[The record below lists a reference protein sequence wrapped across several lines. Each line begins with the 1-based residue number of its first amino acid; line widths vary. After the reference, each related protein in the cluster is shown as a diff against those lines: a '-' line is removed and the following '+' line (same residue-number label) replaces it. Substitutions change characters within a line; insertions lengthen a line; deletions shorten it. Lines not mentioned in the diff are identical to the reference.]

1 MFENCHH
8 VQHYTV
14 ALSQLSCL
22 ATFSHGKL
30 ALVNIFF
37 FLFTTDLG
45 GMIYCIVCIVLLFS
59 TKMEAVPSVS
69 RWTSVLPLPSFFS
82 GRVRHVT
89 TLLCSGVSWM
99 IFRGESRWYNS
110 ETVVE
115 WEIIRL
121 VPSIV
126 HLVFYF
132 QLPHLGFHVC
142 DTRFH
147 EKTTQQKTTNKQ
159 RRFVT

>member
-1 MFENCHH
+1 MGAGYFGTSGAFPNFAFVEMFENCHH

-37 FLFTTDLG
+37 VFLFTTDLG

-69 RWTSVLPLPSFFS
+69 R
-82 GRVRHVT
+82 
-89 TLLCSGVSWM
+89 
-99 IFRGESRWYNS
+99 
-110 ETVVE
+110 
-115 WEIIRL
+115 
-121 VPSIV
+121 
-126 HLVFYF
+126 
-132 QLPHLGFHVC
+132 
-142 DTRFH
+142 
-147 EKTTQQKTTNKQ
+147 
-159 RRFVT
+159 